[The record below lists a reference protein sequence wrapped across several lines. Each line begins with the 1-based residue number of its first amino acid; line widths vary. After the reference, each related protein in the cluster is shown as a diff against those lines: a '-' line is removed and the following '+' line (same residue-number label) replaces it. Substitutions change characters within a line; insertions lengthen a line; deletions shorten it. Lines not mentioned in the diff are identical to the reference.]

1 MKLGREFTWDAA
13 RQEVSGDEEANR
25 LLRRSYRQPWTHP
38 EPDTI

>member
-1 MKLGREFTWDAA
+1 
-13 RQEVSGDEEANR
+13 VSGDEEANR